1 MPTPRGPGG
10 TSPDQLVNPRER
22 WLYAAMVVVSLLVY
36 GGLVLVG
43 LSNPQAAASIF
54 AYAIMYSKLGLFA
67 HGLALVRIRGNAVR
81 VSERQFPQL
90 HRLAA
95 AHARRLGLKRVPDMY
110 VMESGGLLNAFAT
123 RFLGRDFVILYSD
136 VLALALEQ
144 GEAAVS
150 FIVGHELAHVWRGHL
165 KHRWLTTPGRLFP
178 YLGAAYSRA
187 CEYTCDRIG
196 AFCQPDGAITGL
208 LVLAAGWLG
217 FFLLWLFGAIL
228 SLSFVG
234 LTACGGDTA
243 DDTPEPDPED
253 TPEQEAAQD
262 DEAETGP
269 REVTR
274 ADFEDD
280 GLTWPLT
287 EDAAAVRCEADQRV
301 ILTVDGE
308 DYPLNHEEAFD
319 DDGEP
324 AAAPVLQVD
333 EETTAARDEADVTEE
348 EIEEFG
354 PVEDWPPVY
363 VSTGDL
369 VDAGLELCG

>member
-22 WLYAAMVVVSLLVY
+22 WLYAAMVLVSLLVY

-54 AYAIMYSKLGLFA
+54 AYAIMFSLVGLFA
-67 HGLALVRIRGNAVR
+67 HGLALGRIRGNAVR

-95 AHARRLGLKRVPDMY
+95 AHSRRLGLKRAPDIY

-165 KHRWLTTPGRLFP
+165 KHRWLTMPGRLFP

-208 LVLAAGWLG
+208 LILAAGKQLHAHVDVKE
-217 FFLLWLFGAIL
+217 F
-228 SLSFVG
+228 
-234 LTACGGDTA
+234 
-243 DDTPEPDPED
+243 
-253 TPEQEAAQD
+253 AAQAVSD
-262 DEAETGP
+262 QGFWIRRAEVISSHPLLPKRIAALLKAGVAIPARSTW
-269 REVTR
+269 VTP
-274 ADFEDD
+274 
-280 GLTWPLT
+280 GT
-287 EDAAAVRCEADQRV
+287 AAAA
-301 ILTVDGE
+301 
-308 DYPLNHEEAFD
+308 
-319 DDGEP
+319 
-324 AAAPVLQVD
+324 
-333 EETTAARDEADVTEE
+333 
-348 EIEEFG
+348 
-354 PVEDWPPVY
+354 
-363 VSTGDL
+363 
-369 VDAGLELCG
+369 